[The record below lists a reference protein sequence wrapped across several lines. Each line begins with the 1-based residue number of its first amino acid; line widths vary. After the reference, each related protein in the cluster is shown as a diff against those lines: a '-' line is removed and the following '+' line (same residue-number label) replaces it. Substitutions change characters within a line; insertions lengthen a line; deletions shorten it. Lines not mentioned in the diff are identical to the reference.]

1 MTGKWH
7 VQLPVEKVFDVVV
20 NKRPG
25 MPDDNRGLFAKQLR
39 VWKEQSGDLSELEKY
54 MPAGYGRPVNEDDTS
69 WKSSDTSLGGFWEGG
84 KHWSEVLADDSNK
97 FDRGLKKVD
106 DPFFMYLAFNAPHDP
121 RQAPERFL
129 KCIPLK
135 I

>member
-39 VWKEQSGDLSELEKY
+39 VWREQSGDLSELEKY
-54 MPAGYGRPVNEDDTS
+54 MPVGYGRPVNEDDNSWTIEADIRPYVCLLYTS
-69 WKSSDTSLGGFWEGG
+69 PSPR
-84 KHWSEVLADDSNK
+84 DS
-97 FDRGLKKVD
+97 
-106 DPFFMYLAFNAPHDP
+106 
-121 RQAPERFL
+121 
-129 KCIPLK
+129 
-135 I
+135 